1 MKLTLFERLVGFIAA
16 AYNLITAIFGP
27 DFFERIKSFVVSNK
41 LLVIII
47 VVLIIGAIANSGK
60 KEE

>member
-16 AYNLITAIFGP
+16 AYNIIAAIFGS
-27 DFFERIKSFVVSNK
+27 DFFERLISFVVSNK

-47 VVLIIGAIANSGK
+47 VVMTIWLIGNSGDK
-60 KEE
+60 KE